1 MENWCRLTASSTVTL
16 FSGPLLECSPDNTPV
31 SPDSQSLRA
40 SRHRGLPASPPYSR
54 LATAPLAGWG
64 GCGWQ
69 KEWPFGS
76 RGVDQQEK
84 NRKLAPLGG
93 LPSGSLTQ
101 TPASGTR
108 LRPKAPNA
116 RPGVRGRGGAA
127 LECGRLPGAL
137 GGWALR
143 APGGPRSPGVK
154 TRSPRA
160 RAGARSDSRVGA
172 GESRRSGRKH
182 AHLYWS
188 NLAYTAH
195 SAGLLS

>member
-1 MENWCRLTASSTVTL
+1 MENWCRVTASSNVTL
-16 FSGPLLECSPDNTPV
+16 FSGPLLEFFPENTPV

-40 SRHRGLPASPPYSR
+40 SSPRGLPASPPCPR
-54 LATAPLAGWG
+54 LATAPGGWG
-64 GCGWQ
+64 WGWQ

-76 RGVDQQEK
+76 RGVDQREK

-93 LPSGSLTQ
+93 LPSGSLPQSPT
-101 TPASGTR
+101 SGTR

-116 RPGVRGRGGAA
+116 RPRVCGRGGAA
-127 LECGRLPGAL
+127 PGCGKRPGAL

-160 RAGARSDSRVGA
+160 RARSDSRVGS